1 MSIIQPRSEWTA
13 TKEGFSYALRPDT
26 VTGFAIH
33 YPGIGNVTTAGRSD
47 DWAKQQLR
55 NYRAYHVNTR
65 GWADIGYNIAISQN
79 GTAWWAAGKKKAA
92 HCASKSNPTAN
103 ARHVG
108 ILLIIGNSE
117 RPTAAMVTTLNRVIA
132 EVQAE
137 FPGAR
142 TILGHREVPG
152 ASTACP
158 GDVVIAMIH
167 DKTIRPATPPTGGI
181 GGGMSPIPAT
191 PTAPAPTP
199 TVPEED
205 QMTPEQ
211 AWTLTNVSNAVGAIQ
226 QQTWAINNI
235 LANAVLPALKG
246 LGADIKALPELDA
259 ATIAALVPNGLAQAV
274 ADELHKRLAG

>member
-1 MSIIQPRSEWTA
+1 MSIIRPRSEWTSTA
-13 TKEGFSYALRPDT
+13 EGFSYALRADT

-47 DWAKQQLR
+47 EWAKQQLR
-55 NYRAYHVNTR
+55 NYRAYHVGTR

-92 HCASKSNPTAN
+92 HCASESNRLAN

-108 ILLIIGNSE
+108 ILLIIGNTE
-117 RPTAAMVTTLNRVIA
+117 RPTPVMLSTLNRVLS
-132 EVQAE
+132 EVQAMY
-137 FPGAR
+137 PGAR

-158 GDVVIAMIH
+158 GDLVVSLIH
-167 DKTIRPATPPTGGI
+167 NGTIRPTAATPGGV
-181 GGGMSPIPAT
+181 GGGMSPIV
-191 PTAPAPTP
+191 TAPAPTP